1 MRDSRVVVVGD
12 LMLDRF
18 LWGSVSRIS
27 PEAPVPVVRLQ
38 SESASL
44 GGAGNVARNVRSLGG
59 RVDLIGILGPDAAGA
74 QFRDALRR
82 EELSDSAILDVPDR
96 GSTVKTR
103 VIAHHQQVVRID
115 RESTAAVPE
124 EVENRLVEIVLDR
137 LLDAGALLISDY
149 DKGAVTPRILGR
161 ILPAAAEAG
170 LVVAIDPKPANYEH
184 YRPATV
190 ITPNAQE
197 AGIMAALR
205 DRDDAGLEKAGE
217 TIRKH
222 LGCKAVLVTRGEE
235 GMTLIRAGTLPLTI
249 PASAREVF
257 DVTGAGDTVISALT
271 LSLVAGGTLEEA
283 ATLANAAA
291 GCAVGKL
298 GTAVVQPEEILRAF
312 QV

>member
-1 MRDSRVVVVGD
+1 MHDSRVVVVGD
-12 LMLDRF
+12 LMVDRF

-44 GGAGNVARNVRSLGG
+44 GGAGNVARNLRSLGG
-59 RVDLIGILGPDAAGA
+59 RVDLIGVLGPDAAGA
-74 QFRDALRR
+74 QFRDGLRR
-82 EELSDSAILDVPDR
+82 EELSDKAIVDVPNR
-96 GSTVKTR
+96 ASTVKTR

-115 RESTAAVPE
+115 REATAAVPE
-124 EVENRLVEIVLDR
+124 EVEDRLTELVLNRLP
-137 LLDAGALLISDY
+137 DARALLISDY

-161 ILPAAAEAG
+161 ILPAATGGG

-197 AGIMAALR
+197 AGVMAALR
-205 DRDDAGLEKAGE
+205 DREDAGLEKAGE
-217 TIRKH
+217 AIRRH
-222 LGCKAVLVTRGEE
+222 LDCKAVLVTRGEA
-235 GMTLIRAGTLPLTI
+235 GMTLIQAGALPLRI

-271 LSLVAGGTLEEA
+271 LALVAGASLEEA
-283 ATLANAAA
+283 AALANAAA

>member
-1 MRDSRVVVVGD
+1 
-12 LMLDRF
+12 MLDRF

-44 GGAGNVARNVRSLGG
+44 GGAGNVARNLRSLGG
-59 RVDLIGILGPDAAGA
+59 QVDLIGVLGADAAGA

-82 EELSDSAILDVPDR
+82 EELSDKAIVDVPGR

-115 RESTAAVPE
+115 RESTTPVPE
-124 EVENRLVEIVLDR
+124 DLEDRLIGMVLNRLP
-137 LLDAGALLISDY
+137 DAGALLISDY

-184 YRPATV
+184 YRPVTV

-205 DRDDAGLEKAGE
+205 DRDDARLEKAGE
-217 TIRKH
+217 AIRRH
-222 LGCKAVLVTRGEE
+222 LDCKAVLVTRGEE
-235 GMTLIRAGTLPLTI
+235 GMTLIQAGTPPLRI

-257 DVTGAGDTVISALT
+257 DVTGAGDTVVSALT
-271 LSLVAGGTLEEA
+271 LALVAGATLEEA

>member
-283 ATLANAAA
+283 ASLANAAA